1 MGCSMKLSA
10 GDIIVAEGLADLM
23 SNYGYAFI
31 DGETVVALATSLCE
45 FLRSEDVPTH
55 PDSAEQNARRAG
67 FFPLTS

>member
-1 MGCSMKLSA
+1 
-10 GDIIVAEGLADLM
+10 VADLM

-31 DGETVVALATSLCE
+31 DGETVVALASSLCA

-55 PDSAEQNARRAG
+55 PDDAEQNARRAG